1 METTIIPIQFKAA
14 APKKIDIIPTGKIGK
29 LEFAKMSVKDGDTD
43 VNVTE
48 DHLEEFVRRHV
59 DLVFSQEEEETEQ
72 TLLIVGQQVRDKEG
86 RRSDLVALDSEGCV
100 LLIEIKRDRKDMEAR
115 KEPLEFQAVRYAA
128 NYALITTPEDL
139 VDKLFAPYIKKHW
152 DEYHEHHK
160 TETQLGREILEGFL
174 TGNKIEELD
183 FNQRQRIVLIAS
195 DFDDETLS
203 ACAWL
208 CKNKVDL
215 RCLTISPFKYSDQY
229 YLKIEQ
235 KIPPPPLDSYFV
247 EVAGPSQGVGKA
259 SMKHKA
265 AKEYLPRMPWLFE
278 KKLVNPGDK
287 VYIKGFDSKTAEVVN
302 AQQVRFEGK
311 IMAFNDWGKAV
322 TGWSSINVY
331 QWTYLLSNRK
341 SLDELRRAKMDE
353 DEEHPL
359 AAST

>member
-208 CKNKVDL
+208 CKNKVELALSNHLAIQIQRPILPKDRTENSSSPVGQLL
-215 RCLTISPFKYSDQY
+215 RRSGGSLARCGESVDETQ
-229 YLKIEQ
+229 
-235 KIPPPPLDSYFV
+235 
-247 EVAGPSQGVGKA
+247 GCQGVFTQDA
-259 SMKHKA
+259 
-265 AKEYLPRMPWLFE
+265 LVIRE
-278 KKLVNPGDK
+278 KTSQSRGQGVHQ
-287 VYIKGFDSKTAEVVN
+287 GF
-302 AQQVRFEGK
+302 RF
-311 IMAFNDWGKAV
+311 
-322 TGWSSINVY
+322 
-331 QWTYLLSNRK
+331 
-341 SLDELRRAKMDE
+341 
-353 DEEHPL
+353 
-359 AAST
+359 